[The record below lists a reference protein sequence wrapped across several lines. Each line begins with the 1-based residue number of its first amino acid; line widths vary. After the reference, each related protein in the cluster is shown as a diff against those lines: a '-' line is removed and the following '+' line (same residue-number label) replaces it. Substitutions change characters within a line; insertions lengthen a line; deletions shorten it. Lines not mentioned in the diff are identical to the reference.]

1 MISGLPRARVAAML
15 MSRVTPESETWY
27 AAVPGTAH
35 RKEGHGGIPPPANR
49 MRTIRRE
56 AFIAVK
62 M

>member
-15 MSRVTPESETWY
+15 TWY